1 MILYLSIVFGGMTLI
16 SLLNILLG
24 SYSFNHSALWVIL
37 AVVLSVVV
45 EIAIQGIIATIVKHL
60 PNRWFTPEKKL
71 FKISKKERKFYE
83 KIKIRSWKDKV
94 WELGALG
101 GFRKNKIADPNSPEY
116 LLQFV
121 VESNKGVTDH
131 IVGIFCS
138 FLVIF
143 ILPLKYALRIG
154 LPVALVACVLC
165 VLPTMILRY
174 NIPKLM
180 VAYER
185 ARRTALLNEKNN
197 KNKELKA
204 DSKNISSQE
213 NLENNAEINND
224 KKAEKVLEKSELKS
238 VDNLEEN
245 SQIEKADKSDKNF
258 EDKSE
263 N

>member
-1 MILYLSIVFGGMTLI
+1 MILYLSIVFGGTALI

-24 SYSFNHSALWVIL
+24 SYDFSYSAIWVIC
-37 AVVLSVVV
+37 AVVLSVIV
-45 EIAIQGIIATIVKHL
+45 EIAIQGVVATIVKHL
-60 PNRWFTPEKKL
+60 PNKWFAHDRKL
-71 FKISKKERKFYE
+71 FKISKNERKFYE

-131 IVGIFCS
+131 VVGILVS

-154 LPVALVACVLC
+154 LPVALVACLLC
-165 VLPTMILRY
+165 ILPTMILRY

-185 ARRTALLNEKNN
+185 ARRTAALKEKQ
-197 KNKELKA
+197 EESQ
-204 DSKNISSQE
+204 SK
-213 NLENNAEINND
+213 LENVEE
-224 KKAEKVLEKSELKS
+224 KQVEEEKVETAETETKTENNQTEEK
-238 VDNLEEN
+238 
-245 SQIEKADKSDKNF
+245 
-258 EDKSE
+258 
-263 N
+263 

>member
-1 MILYLSIVFGGMTLI
+1 MILYLSIVFGGITII

-24 SYSFNHSALWVIL
+24 SYNFDYSALWVIC

-45 EIAIQGIIATIVKHL
+45 EIAIQGVIATIVKHL
-60 PNRWFTPEKKL
+60 PNKWFSHDKKL
-71 FKISKKERKFYE
+71 FKISKHERKFYE

-101 GFRKNKIADPNSPEY
+101 GFRKNKIADPNNPEY

-131 IVGIFCS
+131 VVGILCS

-154 LPVALVACVLC
+154 LPVACVCCLLC
-165 VLPTMILRY
+165 ILPTMILRY

-185 ARRTALLNEKNN
+185 ARRTALLSTKKGETQQTETNP
-197 KNKELKA
+197 
-204 DSKNISSQE
+204 
-213 NLENNAEINND
+213 LEAEFKTEETVTAN
-224 KKAEKVLEKSELKS
+224 S
-238 VDNLEEN
+238 V
-245 SQIEKADKSDKNF
+245 QIENDAQVTTDKVTT
-258 EDKSE
+258 E
-263 N
+263 NTH

>member
-1 MILYLSIVFGGMTLI
+1 MILYLSIVFGGTALI

-24 SYSFNHSALWVIL
+24 SYNFNHSALWVIC
-37 AVVLSVVV
+37 AVVLSVIV
-45 EIAIQGIIATIVKHL
+45 EIAIQGVVATIVKHL
-60 PNRWFTPEKKL
+60 PNKWFSHDRKL
-71 FKISKKERKFYE
+71 FKISKHERKFYE

-131 IVGIFCS
+131 VVGMLVS

-154 LPVALVACVLC
+154 LPVALVACLLC
-165 VLPTMILRY
+165 ILPTMILRY

-185 ARRTALLNEKNN
+185 ARRTAA
-197 KNKELKA
+197 LKA
-204 DSKNISSQE
+204 EQEESQDKPE
-213 NLENNAEINND
+213 KVEEEKTEPAKTEEPETVETEKDAETKTENNQAE
-224 KKAEKVLEKSELKS
+224 EK
-238 VDNLEEN
+238 
-245 SQIEKADKSDKNF
+245 
-258 EDKSE
+258 
-263 N
+263 

>member
-1 MILYLSIVFGGMTLI
+1 MILYLSIVFGGTALI

-24 SYSFNHSALWVIL
+24 SYSFNHSAIWVIL

-60 PNRWFTPEKKL
+60 PNKWFSHDKKI
-71 FKISKKERKFYE
+71 FKISKRERKFYE

-101 GFRKNKIADPNSPEY
+101 GFRKNKISDPNSPEY

-154 LPVALVACVLC
+154 LPVALVACLLC
-165 VLPTMILRY
+165 ILPTMILRY

-185 ARRTALLNEKNN
+185 ARRTQALKEKQEN
-197 KNKELKA
+197 KN
-204 DSKNISSQE
+204 QE
-213 NLENNAEINND
+213 D
-224 KKAEKVLEKSELKS
+224 ELKS
-238 VDNLEEN
+238 ED
-245 SQIEKADKSDKNF
+245 SDTK
-258 EDKSE
+258 K
-263 N
+263 

>member
-1 MILYLSIVFGGMTLI
+1 MILYLSIVFGGSALI

-24 SYSFNHSALWVIL
+24 TYDFSYSSLWVIC
-37 AVVLSVVV
+37 AVVLSVIV
-45 EIAIQGIIATIVKHL
+45 EIAIQGIVATIVKHL
-60 PNRWFTPEKKL
+60 PNKWFTHDRKL
-71 FKISKKERKFYE
+71 FKISKHERKFYE

-101 GFRKNKIADPNSPEY
+101 GFRKNKIADPNNPEY

-121 VESNKGVTDH
+121 VESNKGVVDH
-131 IVGIFCS
+131 VVGILVS

-154 LPVALVACVLC
+154 LPVACVAILLC

-185 ARRTALLNEKNN
+185 ARRTAALKEKQEKTKTEESVADEKTDLKQTGNASNESQ
-197 KNKELKA
+197 KE
-204 DSKNISSQE
+204 E
-213 NLENNAEINND
+213 NEVE
-224 KKAEKVLEKSELKS
+224 SELTSNEDSNKT
-238 VDNLEEN
+238 EE
-245 SQIEKADKSDKNF
+245 
-258 EDKSE
+258 
-263 N
+263 

>member
-1 MILYLSIVFGGMTLI
+1 MILYLSIVFGGTALI

-24 SYSFNHSALWVIL
+24 SYNFNHSALWVIC
-37 AVVLSVVV
+37 AVVLSVIV
-45 EIAIQGIIATIVKHL
+45 EIAIQGVVATIVKHL
-60 PNRWFTPEKKL
+60 PNKWFSHDRKL
-71 FKISKKERKFYE
+71 FKISKHERKFYE

-131 IVGIFCS
+131 VVGMLVS

-154 LPVALVACVLC
+154 LPVALVACLLC
-165 VLPTMILRY
+165 ILPTMILRY
-174 NIPKLM
+174 NIPKIM

-185 ARRTALLNEKNN
+185 ARRTAA
-197 KNKELKA
+197 LKA
-204 DSKNISSQE
+204 KQEEAQAEKTEPQEKVEVKTETEPQE
-213 NLENNAEINND
+213 NEEVVETAEINNESEDAD
-224 KKAEKVLEKSELKS
+224 KK
-238 VDNLEEN
+238 
-245 SQIEKADKSDKNF
+245 
-258 EDKSE
+258 
-263 N
+263 